1 MTAIAKKIIKIKKD
15 KKEKVTKE
23 SGEKSLLSVFI
34 DSINGKFQKRL
45 EKDDGLERK
54 RERREEDES
63 YLSLHLSLPL
73 WPCATG
79 RVVVVVI

>member
-1 MTAIAKKIIKIKKD
+1 VTAIAKKIIKIKKD

-45 EKDDGLERK
+45 EKDDGLERAEK
-54 RERREEDES
+54 RR
-63 YLSLHLSLPL
+63 
-73 WPCATG
+73 G
-79 RVVVVVI
+79 